1 MPRSAAPAAAGDGK
15 AVTAPLPGTVTKI
28 LVAEGDTVS
37 AGDTLLIL
45 EAVKMENEI
54 KADCDG
60 VVKSI
65 NVSGG
70 ATVQAGDALVTIG

>member
-1 MPRSAAPAAAGDGK
+1 M
-15 AVTAPLPGTVTKI
+15 
-28 LVAEGDTVS
+28 VAEGDSVS

-65 NVSGG
+65 NVSSG

>member
-1 MPRSAAPAAAGDGK
+1 MK
-15 AVTAPLPGTVTKI
+15 INVAVGAQVG
-28 LVAEGDTVS
+28 AD
-37 AGDTLLIL
+37 DTLLIL

-65 NVSGG
+65 NVSSG

>member
-1 MPRSAAPAAAGDGK
+1 
-15 AVTAPLPGTVTKI
+15 
-28 LVAEGDTVS
+28 
-37 AGDTLLIL
+37 
-45 EAVKMENEI
+45 MENEI